1 MAKFNVIIERVETIV
16 KQAQIT
22 VEAASADGARQQILA
37 DLEVDEGAYEDD
49 LEPIESGEG
58 ACTVAVES
66 THEPSNIP
74 RALAGRGH

>member
-1 MAKFNVIIERVETIV
+1 MAKYKVIIERVETIV

-22 VEAASADGARQQILA
+22 VEARTANEARQQILA
-37 DLEVDEGAYEDD
+37 DLEVDEGAYDDD
-49 LEPIESGEG
+49 LELIESGAG

-74 RALAGRGH
+74 RALAG